1 MPATQLVQLDD
12 GLWTVAAPLKAL
24 GLAIGTRMTIVRLES
39 GELWLHSPIRPTG
52 AVRKAIDALGPVR
65 YIVAPNLFH
74 HLFAGEAAAA
84 WPEAA
89 LYGPPGL
96 AKKRKDLVFAGFLEP
111 DKPGPWAPELEE
123 IPLAGTLLRE
133 TMFLHPKSR
142 TLITSDLAANCM
154 HATDWFTRLYIK
166 ASRVGERFGLSLTLR
181 ACYRDKPRARASIEA
196 LLTKDFD
203 RVIVAHGDVLERDGR
218 AEVARAFD
226 WLLKA

>member
-1 MPATQLVQLDD
+1 MSPSQFVQLDD

-24 GLAIGTRMTIVRLES
+24 GLAIGTRMTIVRLAN
-39 GELWLHSPIRPTG
+39 GELWLHSPIRPT
-52 AVRKAIDALGPVR
+52 AEIREAIDALGPVR

-74 HLFAGEAAAA
+74 HMFAGEAAAA
-84 WPEAA
+84 WPEAR
-89 LYGPPGL
+89 LFGPKGL

-123 IPLAGTLLRE
+123 IPLAGTLLKE
-133 TMFLHPKSR
+133 TMFLHPATR

-181 ACYRDKPRARASIEA
+181 ACYRNKPRARASIQT
-196 LLTKDFD
+196 LLEKDFD
-203 RVIVAHGDVLERDGR
+203 RVIVAHGDVLERGGR
-218 AEVARAFD
+218 AEVAQAFD
-226 WLLKA
+226 WLLKS